1 MEYTLTPKVKAITE
15 NAPDKVTGYY
25 VYLWKDRDEVF
36 YVGLGKG
43 RRAWNSHNADLDR
56 YRQFCGVNFSVTII
70 RDGLTKVEAKV
81 LKAKYK
87 EQYRV

>member
-15 NAPDKVTGYY
+15 NAPTKVTGYY

-56 YRQFCGVNFSVTII
+56 YRQFCTDFSVAIV

-81 LKAKYK
+81 LKAHYK
-87 EQYRV
+87 EKYRV

>member
-15 NAPDKVTGYY
+15 NAPDKVSDYY
-25 VYLWKDRDEVF
+25 IYLWKDRDEVF

-56 YRQFCGVNFSVTII
+56 YRQLCTDFSITMVS
-70 RDGLTKVEAKV
+70 
-81 LKAKYK
+81 
-87 EQYRV
+87 